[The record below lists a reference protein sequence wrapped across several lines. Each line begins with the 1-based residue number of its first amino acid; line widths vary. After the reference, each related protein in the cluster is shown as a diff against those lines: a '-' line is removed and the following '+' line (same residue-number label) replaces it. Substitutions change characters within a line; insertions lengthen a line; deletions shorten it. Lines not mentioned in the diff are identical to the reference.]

1 MPWHPRTSL
10 RIIGSAVQKNLSALS
25 QAKYYSQLFTGVHH
39 PNIAT
44 PPARYTDPGL
54 RHSERLLDCT
64 ALSPD
69 CRAAGS
75 QLRMLLRPC
84 PKSRPFPQIDPCW
97 RQCQAAVTQA
107 KFTIHLLHHQN
118 NCQPEKSLRKRF
130 LSLLDFR
137 DLQKSDTQSKWVYT
151 EYLFLHLK
159 YWPYK

>member
-10 RIIGSAVQKNLSALS
+10 KIIGSAVQKNLSPLS

-44 PPARYTDPGL
+44 RPTRYADPGL

-75 QLRMLLRPC
+75 HLRMLLRPC

-97 RQCQAAVTQA
+97 RQRDTDR
-107 KFTIHLLHHQN
+107 IHNSPPPPPKQ
-118 NCQPEKSLRKRF
+118 
-130 LSLLDFR
+130 LSAQEVP
-137 DLQKSDTQSKWVYT
+137 QKEVFKPVGFQRTA
-151 EYLFLHLK
+151 EI
-159 YWPYK
+159 